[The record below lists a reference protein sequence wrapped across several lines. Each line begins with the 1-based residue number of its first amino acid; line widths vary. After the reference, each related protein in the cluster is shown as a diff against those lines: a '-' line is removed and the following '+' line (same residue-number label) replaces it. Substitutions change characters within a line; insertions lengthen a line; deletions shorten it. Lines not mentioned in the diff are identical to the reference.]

1 MTLIA
6 KKPASAAGVAKKKP
20 KKLVA
25 KEPASTASA
34 TKKPASAAGA
44 AAKEKKPIAKKP
56 IKTGFYGRR
65 FWSWDPNKLQYRC
78 EWNTEYSDGFYN
90 WKCVAVTTQGG
101 KCQETWQ
108 VV

>member
-6 KKPASAAGVAKKKP
+6 QKPAGAAGVAMKKL
-20 KKLVA
+20 KKLVD

-44 AAKEKKPIAKKP
+44 AAKEKKHIAKKP
-56 IKTGFYGRR
+56 IRTRFHGRR

-78 EWNTEYSDGFYN
+78 EWNTEYSDGLYN

-101 KCQETWQ
+101 KCQGTWQ